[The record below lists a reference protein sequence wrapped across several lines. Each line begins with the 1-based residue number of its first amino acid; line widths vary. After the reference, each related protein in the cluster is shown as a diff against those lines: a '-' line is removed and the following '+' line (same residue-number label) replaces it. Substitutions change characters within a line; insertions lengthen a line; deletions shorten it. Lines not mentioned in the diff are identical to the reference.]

1 MKTIFRMLSVISTG
15 ATLGAYGSAYAIAA
29 MLPLTINVRGI

>member
-1 MKTIFRMLSVISTG
+1 MKTILTVLSAISTG

-29 MLPLTINVRGI
+29 MLPLTINVR

>member
-1 MKTIFRMLSVISTG
+1 MKNIFRMLSAISIG

-29 MLPLTINVRGI
+29 MLPLTINVGGM